1 MSLRSTPLKT
11 PKTATYPLHVNR
23 LQGCGILPHSRVA
36 AGHFGHWQVGALEH
50 EQCSNSPFPP
60 PPVQHTPQSHYVSY
74 TNRIYPRGTVHTLI
88 AHGLRLPFE
97 FVHGFCLQL
106 PLVSF
111 PLRFHDAAATRL
123 LKSATAD
130 GRVACKCLV
139 ETKLVARSLDG
150 ARCVRPVAARRVPSW

>member
-60 PPVQHTPQSHYVSY
+60 PLCNTLRNHTTYPTRTVYIPEAPSIHSLHMLCVSHLSLSMVSVC
-74 TNRIYPRGTVHTLI
+74 NCP
-88 AHGLRLPFE
+88 
-97 FVHGFCLQL
+97 
-106 PLVSF
+106 SF
-111 PLRFHDAAATRL
+111 PFRYDSTTLRQHDY
-123 LKSATAD
+123 
-130 GRVACKCLV
+130 
-139 ETKLVARSLDG
+139 
-150 ARCVRPVAARRVPSW
+150 